1 MDLDTVADEL
11 YGLLPGEF
19 VAARDARAR
28 EARDGGQGPL
38 AREMKSLRKP
48 SASAWLVNL
57 LVRRRHGEVG
67 ELLSLA
73 GALRDAQDQLA
84 ESELLRLAERRRVLV
99 SGLVRDARHL
109 ADEVGQPASGAS
121 LRDLEDTLAAALA
134 DPAAAEA
141 VASGRLTTS
150 LRYSGFGS
158 VDLDAAV
165 GGPLAARS
173 SLAPASGA
181 PASGAPAPA
190 APAAAKP
197 ARRSET
203 PRPDDGPGRSA
214 RGRGSREARDALRDA
229 RRALSVASRHGEE
242 RRAQA
247 AQAQQ
252 DVARI
257 RREIVAAQGRLTSL
271 REEERQAAEHVRSA
285 ERARVAAEKEE
296 RAAGVRLRGAERKVG
311 ANREGGDGTEI
322 GGR

>member
-165 GGPLAARS
+165 GVPLAARS
-173 SLAPASGA
+173 SLA

-285 ERARVAAEKEE
+285 ERAWVAAEKEE